1 MFKKAWL
8 LFLNT
13 FTISMTANSGYAM
26 LGVIKNRFVEKY
38 GWFTKEEM
46 EDYIALAQSCPG
58 PIACSSSM
66 IIGYRA
72 AGLAGAFASVLGVI
86 IPPFIMMIVVTYFY
100 NFISTNPYVRIF
112 IDGMQAGVCA
122 MLLDVVLGLFNGV
135 RKMNNIFYYIMV
147 VLCFLVVCLSKLSVF
162 YLALLC
168 IAVAIVK
175 TLMIKIKVEEGL

>member
-1 MFKKAWL
+1 MFKKIWL
-8 LFLNT
+8 IFINT
-13 FTISMTANSGYAM
+13 FTISLTANSGYAM
-26 LGVIKNRFVEKY
+26 IGVFKNRFVDKY
-38 GWFTKEEM
+38 GWFSKEEM
-46 EDYIALAQSCPG
+46 DDYIALAQSCPG
-58 PIACSSSM
+58 PL
-66 IIGYRA
+66 A
-72 AGLAGAFASVLGVI
+72 AVFGVI
-86 IPPFIMMIVVTYFY
+86 LPPFIMMILVTFFY
-100 NFISTNPYVRIF
+100 TFISTNPYVRLF
-112 IDGMQAGVCA
+112 IGGMQMGVCA

>member
-1 MFKKAWL
+1 
-8 LFLNT
+8 
-13 FTISMTANSGYAM
+13 
-26 LGVIKNRFVEKY
+26 
-38 GWFTKEEM
+38 
-46 EDYIALAQSCPG
+46 
-58 PIACSSSM
+58 
-66 IIGYRA
+66 
-72 AGLAGAFASVLGVI
+72 
-86 IPPFIMMIVVTYFY
+86 MMILVTFFY
-100 NFISTNPYVRIF
+100 TFISTNPYVRLF
-112 IDGMQAGVCA
+112 IGGMQMGVCA